1 MSVHNARP
9 AETQTP
15 APATGRGGPSAE
27 RVSVTASPSPSPAA
41 SPLLQALPWWRRF
54 DVRISAL
61 FGGGALLVVI
71 AAGFFAHGLIV
82 EARLDSFRKRLES
95 LALALSQTIEADAIP
110 GLDRRAD
117 AGAAWTAD
125 LHARLMTVVER
136 EPDID
141 SIYILLPTDRPA
153 HLRFLLD
160 ASKVS
165 RVATPG
171 ELYDA
176 SAMPFMLRAFN
187 AVSVEDRV
195 FADAFGATQSA
206 YAPLRTRDGRVVGIV
221 GVDVLAVRIAET
233 RARVLVFA
241 LALSG
246 LSALAIAGVA
256 AIVRQRVRRPIARV
270 LAASEA
276 IAAGRFDVSTGV
288 ASEDEFGLL
297 GKRIDAMAAQL
308 GERERLRTT
317 FGLYVSND
325 LAQALL
331 NADQPPRLGGVECVA
346 TVMFCDLAR
355 YTRVSECL
363 SPTEIVALANE
374 YLGAM
379 TRAIEAEG
387 GCVLD
392 FNGDGI
398 MALFGAPVAHVD
410 HAARALRAAI
420 VMQQRMNQL
429 NGEWEAR
436 GLAERW
442 QRAGVGEIVL
452 RIGLHSGP
460 VVAGN
465 IGHATRMKYCAMGD
479 TVTIAAR
486 LEEMNKDLGTRIA
499 MSAEV
504 RQRAGA
510 ELAEGFVDCDLRAV
524 RGRQTLTHVYAL

>member
-1 MSVHNARP
+1 MSVQNVRP
-9 AETQTP
+9 VETQTSAVSIPHTGPTSASAPFSSGSSAVSAAP
-15 APATGRGGPSAE
+15 AP
-27 RVSVTASPSPSPAA
+27 
-41 SPLLQALPWWRRF
+41 LQGLPWWRCF

-71 AAGFFAHGLIV
+71 AAGIFAYGLIV
-82 EARLDSFRKRLES
+82 EARIDSFRKRLES
-95 LALALSQTIEADAIP
+95 LALALSQTIEAGAIP
-110 GLDRRAD
+110 GLERRAD
-117 AGAAWTAD
+117 RGAAWTAD
-125 LHARLMTVVER
+125 LRARLMTVVER

-160 ASKVS
+160 ASKAS
-165 RVATPG
+165 RVASPG

-206 YAPLRTRDGRVVGIV
+206 YAPLRTTDGRVVGIV

-233 RARVLVFA
+233 RARVLGFSIA
-241 LALSG
+241 LFG
-246 LSALAIAGVA
+246 LSAVAIAGVA
-256 AIVRQRVRRPIARV
+256 AIVRQRVRRPITRV
-270 LAASEA
+270 LAATEA

-288 ASEDEFGLL
+288 ESRDEFGLL

-317 FGLYVSND
+317 FGLYVSQD
-325 LAQALL
+325 LAHALL
-331 NADQPPRLGGVECVA
+331 NANQPPRLGGVECVA

-363 SPTEIVALANE
+363 SPAEIVALANE

-398 MALFGAPVAHVD
+398 MALFGAPVAHPD
-410 HAARALRAAI
+410 HAARGLRAAI

-442 QRAGVGEIVL
+442 QRSGVEQIVL